1 MNAEIINVPDKL
13 LVIATDVHSV
23 YPHCAAKT
31 FANAAGASGRRRQVK
46 GNVCI
51 KKQGGNFTEIEG
63 MTNKVSGKCEM
74 KDRTPR

>member
-13 LVIATDVHSV
+13 LVIATDVHSF

-31 FANAAGASGRRRQVK
+31 FANVAATSGRRARSRVSLHQGAGRQVH
-46 GNVCI
+46 GDRGEDEDDC
-51 KKQGGNFTEIEG
+51 
-63 MTNKVSGKCEM
+63 SKCEM